1 MSEKKTNS
9 DLDAIL
15 ADFSAFSSS
24 LSSAAP
30 QKPAPPAEKKPET
43 PAEEKSADSGD
54 TILMRDLKKEQ
65 IPEAGDKTT
74 VFRSP
79 SSGIPVEEKSVAI
92 PQPLPAKP
100 APQEKQQPKPQEKA
114 AQPRPQEKK
123 AETPAKANAKKAQPK
138 RAKGRGGAWLILL
151 IAVVCM
157 ALCSLGYRLIDTNK
171 PAPSAPQ
178 LHLMDSLD
186 SYFPEEAVPAQP

>member
-74 VFRSP
+74 VVRSP

-100 APQEKQQPKPQEKA
+100 APQEKQQPK
-114 AQPRPQEKK
+114 PQEKK